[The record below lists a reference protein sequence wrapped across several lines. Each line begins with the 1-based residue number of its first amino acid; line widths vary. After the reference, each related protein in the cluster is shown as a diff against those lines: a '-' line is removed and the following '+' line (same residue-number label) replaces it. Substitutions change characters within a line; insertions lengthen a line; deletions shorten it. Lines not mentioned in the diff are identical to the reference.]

1 MAKGFW
7 LDVDCG
13 SFNTSFFS
21 LDVNSWLHTNATS
34 EALMPSLGASW
45 GIFLLFGTWKLW
57 FQKKKKKFQQQDPS
71 HQFCRE
77 VDMLATEFTHCGL
90 CSN

>member
-1 MAKGFW
+1 VAKGFW

-34 EALMPSLGASW
+34 EALMPSLGAGPAQPLGELSRR
-45 GIFLLFGTWKLW
+45 FRPP
-57 FQKKKKKFQQQDPS
+57 KKKKKTLINQGPKIIKKKAHIASIDS
-71 HQFCRE
+71 GRAS
-77 VDMLATEFTHCGL
+77 L
-90 CSN
+90 

>member
-45 GIFLLFGTWKLW
+45 GIFFLFGTWKLW
-57 FQKKKKKFQQQDPS
+57 FQ
-71 HQFCRE
+71 R
-77 VDMLATEFTHCGL
+77 
-90 CSN
+90 N